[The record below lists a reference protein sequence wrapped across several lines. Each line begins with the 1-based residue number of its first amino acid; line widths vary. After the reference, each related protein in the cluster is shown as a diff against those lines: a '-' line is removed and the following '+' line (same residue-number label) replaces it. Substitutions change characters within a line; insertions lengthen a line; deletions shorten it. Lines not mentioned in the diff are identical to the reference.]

1 MKEKARDLIYLDTER
16 YISLSG
22 LKKSF
27 KATLIFPAMMIV
39 LGIMAVN
46 ANGFTFRA
54 MFPMLSGIVWSL
66 LYYIFISVIESE
78 KTKKTFELRFLV
90 NGISGTFLSVLF
102 WLLYTSYNLIA
113 DKPPL
118 GRYFFMWILPIYLL
132 FSVLYVGLIVL
143 GAHKGVFGK
152 IKEKSRAQWV
162 IALDAVI
169 ASVIP
174 IAGVLGM
181 HTSKML
187 RNNADVSM
195 QNVCISIALITIIFL
210 SALAHINF
218 VQYFYCKKYKIVC
231 DENGDTTS
239 PKLCR

>member
-46 ANGFTFRA
+46 VNGFTFRA

-66 LYYIFISVIESE
+66 LYYIFISVIGSE

-113 DKPPL
+113 DEPPL
-118 GRYFFMWILPIYLL
+118 GRYFSIWILPIYLL
-132 FSVLYVGLIVL
+132 FP
-143 GAHKGVFGK
+143 FC
-152 IKEKSRAQWV
+152 
-162 IALDAVI
+162 
-169 ASVIP
+169 
-174 IAGVLGM
+174 
-181 HTSKML
+181 TS
-187 RNNADVSM
+187 D
-195 QNVCISIALITIIFL
+195 
-210 SALAHINF
+210 
-218 VQYFYCKKYKIVC
+218 
-231 DENGDTTS
+231 
-239 PKLCR
+239 